1 MFLFKDRGAKN
12 VNVNTSLERGQVG
25 DYFQHVSELDPRRA
39 AAIGQ
44 QRPKAAALRLTLASV
59 RGALSQQG

>member
-1 MFLFKDRGAKN
+1 M
-12 VNVNTSLERGQVG
+12 NVNTSLERGQVG

-44 QRPKAAALRLTLASV
+44 QRPTAAALRLTLASV
-59 RGALSQQG
+59 RGAL